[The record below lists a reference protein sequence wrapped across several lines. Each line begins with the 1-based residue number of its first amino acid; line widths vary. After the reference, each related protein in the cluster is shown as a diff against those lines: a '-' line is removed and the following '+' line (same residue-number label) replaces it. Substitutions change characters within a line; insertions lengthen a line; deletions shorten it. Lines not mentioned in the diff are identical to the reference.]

1 VLADIRDQVASAQIH
16 RKDSPSG
23 GRYSLSVAA
32 DGAEMTFSRVSPQ
45 LIIIDHTEVAEGPR
59 GTGAG
64 QRLAANAVEDA
75 RNGGWKIMPL
85 CPFMNAQAQRHPEWS
100 DVIKH

>member
-1 VLADIRDQVASAQIH
+1 MIESIRDQVAAAQIH
-16 RKDSPSG
+16 REDNPSG
-23 GRYSLSVAA
+23 GRYTLRVAA
-32 DGAEMTFSRVSPQ
+32 GPAEMTFSRVSPQ
-45 LIIIDHTEVAEGPR
+45 LIIIDHTEVADGLR

-75 RNGGWKIMPL
+75 RTGGWMIMPL

-100 DVIKH
+100 DVIKR